1 MMIVMLLSSPDRC
14 DARVDC
20 YRIRDDRYD
29 NISSYSLHDE
39 VSCDW
44 WRARCS
50 ALIGPGLH
58 PLHHLQHPP
67 GGRGQQERGAGR
79 DQPRQPHGGV
89 LAHQREDAGHHP
101 ERRPAA
107 PHRRR
112 APHLLLPQQESQ
124 EVINPEIKSTM
135 AFGSEIRTFMPLYFG
150 LFFQLQFSSESW

>member
-1 MMIVMLLSSPDRC
+1 MIVMLLSSPDRC

-44 WRARCS
+44 WRSRCS
-50 ALIGPGLH
+50 DLIGPGLH

-101 ERRPAA
+101 QRRPAA

-124 EVINPEIKSTM
+124 EVIIEEIEFPLALLGPEIRFKHS
-135 AFGSEIRTFMPLYFG
+135 
-150 LFFQLQFSSESW
+150 